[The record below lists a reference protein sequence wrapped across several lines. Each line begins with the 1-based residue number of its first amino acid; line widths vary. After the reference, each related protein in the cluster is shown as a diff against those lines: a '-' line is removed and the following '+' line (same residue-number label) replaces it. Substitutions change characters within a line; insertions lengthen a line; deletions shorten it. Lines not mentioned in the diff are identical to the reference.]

1 MRYIKQFSIIMT
13 ITLVGELLKELLPFM
28 VPASIYGL
36 FIMLVLLMTGILKV
50 EHIKDTSDF
59 LLDIMPI
66 MFVPASV
73 GLMDSWGIL
82 QDILVPVLVVSIVG
96 TLIVMVV
103 TAKTTEAVVKLT
115 GADMTCET
123 KTEFT
128 SCEKTDEEVREDE

>member
-1 MRYIKQFSIIMT
+1 MRYLKQFSIIMT

-36 FIMLVLLMTGILKV
+36 FLMLVLLITGLLKV
-50 EHIKDTSDF
+50 EQIKDTSDF

-82 QDILVPVLVVSIVG
+82 QDILVPVLVVSVFG
-96 TLIVMVV
+96 TLIVMIV

-115 GADMTCET
+115 G
-123 KTEFT
+123 
-128 SCEKTDEEVREDE
+128 EVENHE